1 MMLPVVKENLHIL
14 YKEWKGPGITG
25 YAAQDTRDI
34 AWLRKYNPA
43 ETVRP
48 VVFYNRSKRG
58 RGAMGP

>member
-1 MMLPVVKENLHIL
+1 MMLPVVKENPPIL
-14 YKEWKGPGITG
+14 YKEWKGSGITG

-43 ETVRP
+43 GTMRSVG
-48 VVFYNRSKRG
+48 FYNRSKRG